1 MFKVEFPPDC
11 RIEAHTHACD
21 YSEIILKGSQ
31 QVSGRWLQEGDI
43 RVCLAHK
50 AYGPLVVGLKEVT
63 MLVIFADGTWPA
75 IEVGA
80 GDGSTLGSAEFRDRF
95 SARWPVYERD
105 QSDRCRV
112 DDGSYSWEAPAGDGT
127 AGAAAPLLEHAAS
140 LEDAL
145 VALTRH
151 ARRGLGAAILGAQL
165 RARCW
170 RRRTT
175 RCCSW
180 GHTTVNQRPSREC
193 WLVSMARSCP
203 RQLCLRPSLGSCCGH
218 PALADTRGRAQ
229 PVARGGAVRQQ
240 LCSAG
245 RRGPRPRWD

>member
-1 MFKVEFPPDC
+1 MTAARSVLPSS
-11 RIEAHTHACD
+11 AT
-21 YSEIILKGSQ
+21 GS
-31 QVSGRWLQEGDI
+31 VR
-43 RVCLAHK
+43 
-50 AYGPLVVGLKEVT
+50 
-63 MLVIFADGTWPA
+63 
-75 IEVGA
+75 
-80 GDGSTLGSAEFRDRF
+80 
-95 SARWPVYERD
+95 RWPVHERD

-140 LEDAL
+140 LDDAL

-151 ARRGLGAAILGAQL
+151 ARWGLGTAILGAQL

-170 RRRTT
+170 RRRAT

-229 PVARGGAVRQQ
+229 PVARGEWSDSNYVQRVAEGPDRDGIDLEFDVLHGDHPSRSIEDHANLQPGTLTALANHGHSGVRWITMGSMAMEATRRVTGPTLVVRPSWLGAFHEAA
-240 LCSAG
+240 SE
-245 RRGPRPRWD
+245 W